1 MVAVMVAMKA
11 DKSAGNWV
19 DKTVHWLVVRKVFEM
34 AVLRATM

>member
-19 DKTVHWLVVRKVFEM
+19 DKTVHWLVGSWGKSMVV
-34 AVLRATM
+34 